1 MSRSNTVACVAA
13 TVGTLFGTGITFA
26 ADLPGRPY
34 KAPPPYQAPSSWSG
48 CYLGGNIGGGWDN
61 THSDGV
67 AFAGV
72 PQPIVDYGGSNG
84 SALIGGG
91 QIGCDYQFASH
102 WVVGIQGK
110 AEFGNIDSSNP
121 VAAFPGVTATYRVKN
136 TETLTARIGY
146 AFAPQ
151 VLGYVKGGA
160 AWTHVNASAL
170 AGPVLGETADFSMS
184 GYTVGGGLEWMFAPG
199 WSVFGEYNYMDFG
212 TKNVN
217 LYSTGLVVAGFGV
230 AGALSDTIAMRL
242 RSQEA
247 IAGINYKF
255 NWAGPV
261 VAKY

>member
-1 MSRSNTVACVAA
+1 MSKSVIVVSALATVA
-13 TVGTLFGTGITFA
+13 TLFGTGITFA
-26 ADLPGRPY
+26 ADMPVRPY
-34 KAPPPYQAPSSWSG
+34 KAPPLYQPPPSWSG
-48 CYLGGNIGGGWDN
+48 CYLGGNIGAGWDN
-61 THSDGV
+61 THSGGI

-72 PQPIVDYGGSNG
+72 PLPYTDYGGGDG

-121 VAAFPGVTATYRVKN
+121 VAAFPGVTAAYRVKN

-146 AFAPQ
+146 AFAPA
-151 VLGYVKGGA
+151 VLAYVKGGA
-160 AWTHVNASAL
+160 AWTHANAAAL
-170 AGPVLGETADFSMS
+170 APVIGETADFSMS
-184 GYTVGGGLEWMFAPG
+184 GYTVGGGLEYMFAPG

-217 LYSTGLVVAGFGV
+217 LYSTGLVNPGFGP

-247 IAGINYKF
+247 LVGVNYRF
-255 NWAGPV
+255 NSAGPV
-261 VAKY
+261 IAKY